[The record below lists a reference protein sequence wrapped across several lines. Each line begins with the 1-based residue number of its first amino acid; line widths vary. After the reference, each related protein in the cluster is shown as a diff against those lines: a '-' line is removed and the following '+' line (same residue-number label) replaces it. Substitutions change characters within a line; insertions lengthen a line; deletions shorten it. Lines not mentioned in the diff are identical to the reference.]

1 MSSGEAERAA
11 PSVPTAANDV
21 AQILEGMRQMREELR
36 SVRQGQEETALRIE
50 RNARKDTYSF
60 KRRGNELQY
69 RFNAEVADKVAAAAT
84 SIEKVETTSIRSKE
98 LLDRAARD
106 LREGNAL
113 LAHRQRIIKLA
124 NRSES
129 GWAVVDE
136 YEGDD
141 LAEDSDD
148 EKRMEKAENRA
159 ERKLAKKRK
168 ILREARMKDDVG
180 AKSAIPPGALRPFP
194 AKGADVMKGSGTSL
208 LSRHRGSQR
217 AHALNVGI
225 LATGGRNALRWLRSS
240 GGWWR
245 MC

>member
-84 SIEKVETTSIRSKE
+84 SIEKVETTSIRSME

-113 LAHRQRIIKLA
+113 LAHRQKIIKLA
-124 NRSES
+124 DRSES

-168 ILREARMKDDVG
+168 IREARMKDDVG

-194 AKGADVMKGSGTSL
+194 AKGADAMKGAGTCVVIKPPPQFPAGTCFECGDPSHW
-208 LSRHRGSQR
+208 RKECPKVAGGSE
-217 AHALNVGI
+217 
-225 LATGGRNALRWLRSS
+225 
-240 GGWWR
+240 
-245 MC
+245 